1 MAIELWSSI
10 CLRKV
15 RHEVDVETKSLP
27 TKDFILYSTS
37 ASTI

>member
-1 MAIELWSSI
+1 MAIELRSSI
-10 CLRKV
+10 CLRRV
-15 RHEVDVETKSLP
+15 RHEADVETKSLP